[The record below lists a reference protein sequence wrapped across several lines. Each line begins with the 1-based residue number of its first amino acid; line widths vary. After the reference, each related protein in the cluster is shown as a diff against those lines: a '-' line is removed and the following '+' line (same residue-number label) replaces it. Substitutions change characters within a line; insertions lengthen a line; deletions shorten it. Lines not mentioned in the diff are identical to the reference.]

1 MKVIMKLTQGL
12 PTPYYLID
20 EQLIL
25 NNLEIIQAIKDKS
38 GCKVLLAQKAF
49 SSFYF
54 YPLLKQYLDGTA
66 SSGLFEA
73 RLAYEHFGKEVHVF
87 TPGFKDEEFEDIL
100 KYSDHLVF
108 NSNSQL
114 RRFKQRALA
123 AKKTIGI
130 RINPEVS
137 TQTGSSMYDPCSPT
151 SRMGIKVSD
160 LDESLLQGVSGFHF
174 HTLCQQNADALEATV
189 KVVEQ
194 KFGKYFS
201 QLKWI
206 NFGGGHHLTR
216 ANYDI
221 EKLVRII
228 KYYKQTYKLDVYL
241 EPGEAVVLNAG
252 FLVSKVLD
260 VTKNDVEIAI
270 LDASATCHM
279 PDVLE
284 AKFIPPVTTSD
295 PHGMHVIRL
304 SGATCLTGDDIGIY
318 RFKDSL
324 KVDDVIVFEDMALYT
339 IVKNNTF
346 NGIPLPSIYARKL
359 DGKDVL
365 VKSFTYEHFKEKLS

>member
-1 MKVIMKLTQGL
+1 MKLTPGL

-20 EQLIL
+20 EQKIL
-25 NNLEIIQAIKDKS
+25 NNLLIIKKIKDLS

-73 RLAYEHFGKEVHVF
+73 RLAFEHFGKEVHVF
-87 TPGFKDEEFEDIL
+87 TPGFKDEEFQDIL
-100 KYSDHLVF
+100 KYSDHIVF

-114 RRFKQRALA
+114 KKFKDKALK
-123 AKKTIGI
+123 AKKQIGI

-137 TQTGSSMYDPCSPT
+137 TQTGNTMYDPCSPT
-151 SRMGIKVSD
+151 SRMGIKIQD
-160 LDESLLQGVSGFHF
+160 IEPTLLEGVSGFHF
-174 HTLCQQNADALEATV
+174 HTLCQQNADALEATL
-189 KVVEQ
+189 KEVEK
-194 KFGKYFS
+194 KFSQYFS
-201 QLKWI
+201 KLTWI

-216 ANYDI
+216 SNYDI
-221 EKLVRII
+221 QKLVKII
-228 KYYKQTYKLDVYL
+228 RYYKEKYHFEVYL

-252 FLVSKVLD
+252 YLVSRVLD
-260 VTKNDVEIAI
+260 VTRNDVDIAI

-284 AKFIPPVTTSD
+284 AKFIPPVTTAN
-295 PHGMHVIRL
+295 PNGKHIMRL

-318 RFKDSL
+318 RFLEPL
-324 KVDDVIVFEDMALYT
+324 KVGEFVVFEDMALYT

-365 VKSFTYEHFKEKLS
+365 VKSFNYQHFKEKLS

>member
-1 MKVIMKLTQGL
+1 MKLTPGL

-20 EQLIL
+20 ESLIL
-25 NNLEIIQAIKDKS
+25 KNLQIIKQIKDLS

-54 YPLLKQYLDGTA
+54 YPLLSQYLDGTA

-73 RLAYEHFGKEVHVF
+73 RLAHEHFGKEVHVF
-87 TPGFKDEEFEDIL
+87 TPGFKEEEFKDVL
-100 KYSDHLVF
+100 KYSDHIVF

-114 RRFKQRALA
+114 IRFKERALK

-137 TQTGSSMYDPCSPT
+137 TQTGNSMYDPCSPT
-151 SRMGIKVSD
+151 SRMGIKVQD
-160 LDESLLQGVSGFHF
+160 IDAKLLDGVSGFHF
-174 HTLCQQNADALEATV
+174 HTLCQQNADALETTV
-189 KVVEQ
+189 KEVEK

-201 QLKWI
+201 KLKWI

-221 EKLVRII
+221 PKLVKII
-228 KYYKQTYKLDVYL
+228 RYFKDKYQLDVYL
-241 EPGEAVVLNAG
+241 EPGEAIVLNAG

-284 AKFIPPVTTSD
+284 AKFIPPVISSNPKGT
-295 PHGMHVIRL
+295 HVIRL

-318 RFKDSL
+318 RFAKPL
-324 KVDDVIVFEDMALYT
+324 KVDDTIVFQDMALYT

-365 VKSFTYEHFKEKLS
+365 VKTFDYSHFKGKLS

>member
-1 MKVIMKLTQGL
+1 MKLTPGL

-20 EQLIL
+20 ESLIL
-25 NNLEIIQAIKDKS
+25 KNLQIIKQIKDLS

-54 YPLLKQYLDGTA
+54 YPLLSQYLDGTA

-73 RLAYEHFGKEVHVF
+73 RLAHEHFGKEVHVF
-87 TPGFKDEEFEDIL
+87 TPGFKEEEFNDVL
-100 KYSDHLVF
+100 KYSDHIVF

-114 RRFKQRALA
+114 TRFKERALK

-137 TQTGSSMYDPCSPT
+137 TQTGNSMYDPCSPT
-151 SRMGIKVSD
+151 SRMGIKVQD
-160 LDESLLQGVSGFHF
+160 IDAKLLDGVSGFHF
-174 HTLCQQNADALEATV
+174 HTLCQQNADALETTV
-189 KVVEQ
+189 KEVEK

-201 QLKWI
+201 KLKWI

-221 EKLVRII
+221 PKLVKII
-228 KYYKQTYKLDVYL
+228 RYFKDKYQLDVYL
-241 EPGEAVVLNAG
+241 EPGEAIVLNAG

-284 AKFIPPVTTSD
+284 AKFIPPVTSSD
-295 PHGMHVIRL
+295 PKGTHVIRL

-318 RFKDSL
+318 RFANPL
-324 KVDDVIVFEDMALYT
+324 KIGDTIVFQDMALYT

-365 VKSFTYEHFKEKLS
+365 VKAFDYSHFKGKLS

>member
-1 MKVIMKLTQGL
+1 MKLTPGL

-20 EQLIL
+20 ESLIL
-25 NNLEIIQAIKDKS
+25 KNLQIIKQIKDLS

-54 YPLLKQYLDGTA
+54 YPLLSQYLDGTA

-73 RLAYEHFGKEVHVF
+73 RLAHEHFGKEVHVF
-87 TPGFKDEEFEDIL
+87 TPGFKEEEFKDVL
-100 KYSDHLVF
+100 KYSDHIVF

-114 RRFKQRALA
+114 IRFKERALK

-137 TQTGSSMYDPCSPT
+137 TQTGNSMYDPCSPT
-151 SRMGIKVSD
+151 SRMGIKVQD
-160 LDESLLQGVSGFHF
+160 IDAKLLDGVSGFHF
-174 HTLCQQNADALEATV
+174 HTLCQQNADALETTV
-189 KVVEQ
+189 KEVEK

-201 QLKWI
+201 KLKWI

-221 EKLVRII
+221 PKLVKII
-228 KYYKQTYKLDVYL
+228 RYFKDKYQLDVYL
-241 EPGEAVVLNAG
+241 EPGEAIVLNAG

-284 AKFIPPVTTSD
+284 AKFIPPVTSSD
-295 PHGMHVIRL
+295 PKGTHVIRL

-318 RFKDSL
+318 RFVNPL
-324 KVDDVIVFEDMALYT
+324 KVGDTIVFQDMALYT

-365 VKSFTYEHFKEKLS
+365 VKAFDYSHFKGKLS

>member
-1 MKVIMKLTQGL
+1 MKLTPNL

-20 EQLIL
+20 ESLL
-25 NNLEIIQAIKDKS
+25 LKNLKIIEKIKTLS

-54 YPLLKQYLDGTA
+54 YPLMQPYLDGTA

-114 RRFKQRALA
+114 KRFKARALSA
-123 AKKTIGI
+123 NKTIGI

-137 TQTGSSMYDPCSPT
+137 TQTGNSMYDPCSPT
-151 SRMGIKVSD
+151 SRMGIKLQD
-160 LDESLLQGVSGFHF
+160 IDDTLLDGVSGFHF
-174 HTLCQQNADALEATV
+174 HTLCQQNADALETTV
-189 KVVEQ
+189 QEVEK
-194 KFGKYFS
+194 KFGQYFS
-201 QLKWI
+201 RLKWI

-216 ANYDI
+216 DNYDI
-221 EKLVRII
+221 PLLVSII
-228 KYYKQTYKLDVYL
+228 KRIRTTYHLDVYL

-252 FLVSKVLD
+252 FLVSRVLD
-260 VTKNDVEIAI
+260 VTRNDVDIAI

-284 AKFIPPVTTSD
+284 AKFIPPVISSD
-295 PHGMHVIRL
+295 AKGSHIVRL

-318 RFKDSL
+318 RFKNPLAVGDT
-324 KVDDVIVFEDMALYT
+324 IVFQDMALYT

-359 DGKDVL
+359 TGEDVL
-365 VKSFTYEHFKEKLS
+365 VKSFSYAHFEEKLS

>member
-1 MKVIMKLTQGL
+1 MKLTPGL

-20 EQLIL
+20 ENLIL
-25 NNLEIIQAIKDKS
+25 KNLQIIKKIKDLS

-54 YPLLKQYLDGTA
+54 YPLLSQYLDGTA

-73 RLAYEHFGKEVHVF
+73 RLAHEHFGKEVHVF
-87 TPGFKDEEFEDIL
+87 TPGFKEEEFNDVL
-100 KYSDHLVF
+100 KYSDHIVF

-114 RRFKQRALA
+114 AKFKERALK

-137 TQTGSSMYDPCSPT
+137 TQTGNSMYDPCSPT
-151 SRMGIKVSD
+151 SRMGIKVQD
-160 LDESLLQGVSGFHF
+160 IDATLLDGVSGFHF
-174 HTLCQQNADALEATV
+174 HTLCQQNADALETTV
-189 KVVEQ
+189 KEVEK
-194 KFGKYFS
+194 KFGNYFS
-201 QLKWI
+201 KLKWI

-221 EKLVRII
+221 PKLVNII
-228 KYYKQTYKLDVYL
+228 RYFKDKYQLDIYL

-295 PHGMHVIRL
+295 PKGSYIVRL

-318 RFKDSL
+318 RFANPL
-324 KVDDVIVFEDMALYT
+324 KVDDTIVFEDMALYT

-365 VKSFTYEHFKEKLS
+365 VKAFEYGNFKGKLS

>member
-1 MKVIMKLTQGL
+1 MKLTPGL

-20 EQLIL
+20 ETLIL
-25 NNLEIIQAIKDKS
+25 KNLQIIKKIKDLS
-38 GCKVLLAQKAF
+38 GCKVILAQKAF

-54 YPLLKQYLDGTA
+54 YPLLSQYLDGTA

-73 RLAYEHFGKEVHVF
+73 RLAHEHFGKEVHVF
-87 TPGFKDEEFEDIL
+87 TPGFKEEEFNDVL
-100 KYSDHLVF
+100 KYSDHIVF

-114 RRFKQRALA
+114 ARFKERALR

-137 TQTGSSMYDPCSPT
+137 TQTGNSMYDPCSPT
-151 SRMGIKVSD
+151 SRMGIKVQD
-160 LDESLLQGVSGFHF
+160 IDAKLLDGVSGFHF
-174 HTLCQQNADALEATV
+174 HTLCQQNADALETTV
-189 KVVEQ
+189 KEVEK

-201 QLKWI
+201 KLKWI

-221 EKLVRII
+221 PKLVKII
-228 KYYKQTYKLDVYL
+228 RYFKDKYQLDVYL

-284 AKFIPPVTTSD
+284 AKFIPPVTSAD
-295 PHGMHVIRL
+295 PKGPHIIRL

-318 RFKDSL
+318 RFANPL
-324 KVDDVIVFEDMALYT
+324 KVGDTIVFEDMALYT

-365 VKSFTYEHFKEKLS
+365 VKAFDYGHFKGKLS

>member
-1 MKVIMKLTQGL
+1 MKLTPGL

-20 EQLIL
+20 ESLIL
-25 NNLEIIQAIKDKS
+25 KNLQIIKQIKDLS

-54 YPLLKQYLDGTA
+54 YPLLSQYLDGTA

-73 RLAYEHFGKEVHVF
+73 RLAHEHFGKEVHVF
-87 TPGFKDEEFEDIL
+87 TPGFKEEEFKDVL
-100 KYSDHLVF
+100 KYSDHIVF

-114 RRFKQRALA
+114 TRFKERALK

-137 TQTGSSMYDPCSPT
+137 TQTGNSMYDPCSPT
-151 SRMGIKVSD
+151 SRMGIKVQD
-160 LDESLLQGVSGFHF
+160 IDAKLLDGVSGFHF
-174 HTLCQQNADALEATV
+174 HTLCQQNADALETTV
-189 KVVEQ
+189 KEVEK

-201 QLKWI
+201 KLKWI

-221 EKLVRII
+221 PRLVKII
-228 KYYKQTYKLDVYL
+228 RYFKDKYQLDVYL
-241 EPGEAVVLNAG
+241 EPGEAIVLNAG

-284 AKFIPPVTTSD
+284 AKFIPPVTSSD
-295 PHGMHVIRL
+295 PKGTHVIRL

-318 RFKDSL
+318 RFANPL
-324 KVDDVIVFEDMALYT
+324 KVGDTIIFQDMALYT

-365 VKSFTYEHFKEKLS
+365 VKAFDYSHFKGKLS

>member
-1 MKVIMKLTQGL
+1 MKLTPGL

-20 EQLIL
+20 ESLIL
-25 NNLEIIQAIKDKS
+25 KNLQIIKQIKDLS

-54 YPLLKQYLDGTA
+54 YPLLSQYLDGTA

-73 RLAYEHFGKEVHVF
+73 RLAHEHFGKEVHVF
-87 TPGFKDEEFEDIL
+87 TPGFKEEEFKDVL
-100 KYSDHLVF
+100 KYSDHIVF

-114 RRFKQRALA
+114 TRFKERALK

-137 TQTGSSMYDPCSPT
+137 TQTGNSMYDPCSPT
-151 SRMGIKVSD
+151 SRMGIKVQD
-160 LDESLLQGVSGFHF
+160 IDAKLLDGVSGFHF
-174 HTLCQQNADALEATV
+174 HTLCQQNADALEITV
-189 KVVEQ
+189 KEVEK

-201 QLKWI
+201 KLKWI
-206 NFGGGHHLTR
+206 NFGGGHHLTM

-221 EKLVRII
+221 PKLVKII
-228 KYYKQTYKLDVYL
+228 RYFKDKYQLEVYL
-241 EPGEAVVLNAG
+241 EPGEAIVLNAG

-284 AKFIPPVTTSD
+284 AKFIPPVISSD
-295 PHGMHVIRL
+295 PNGTHVIRL

-318 RFKDSL
+318 RFAKPL
-324 KVDDVIVFEDMALYT
+324 KVDDTIVFQDMALYT

-365 VKSFTYEHFKEKLS
+365 VKAFDYSHFKGKLS

>member
-1 MKVIMKLTQGL
+1 MKLTPGL

-20 EQLIL
+20 ETLIL
-25 NNLEIIQAIKDKS
+25 KNLQIIKKIKDLS
-38 GCKVLLAQKAF
+38 GCKVILAQKAF

-54 YPLLKQYLDGTA
+54 YPLLSQYLDGTA

-73 RLAYEHFGKEVHVF
+73 RLAHEHFGKEVHVF
-87 TPGFKDEEFEDIL
+87 TPGFKEEEFNDVL
-100 KYSDHLVF
+100 KYSDHIVF

-114 RRFKQRALA
+114 ARFKERALK

-137 TQTGSSMYDPCSPT
+137 TQTGNSMYDPCSPT
-151 SRMGIKVSD
+151 SRMGIKVQD
-160 LDESLLQGVSGFHF
+160 IDAKLLDGVSGFHF
-174 HTLCQQNADALEATV
+174 HTLCQQNADALETTV
-189 KVVEQ
+189 KEVEK
-194 KFGKYFS
+194 KFSKYFS
-201 QLKWI
+201 KLKWI

-221 EKLVRII
+221 PKLVKII
-228 KYYKQTYKLDVYL
+228 RYFKDKYQLDVYL

-284 AKFIPPVTTSD
+284 AKFIPPVTSAD
-295 PHGMHVIRL
+295 PKGSHIIRL

-318 RFKDSL
+318 RFANPV
-324 KVDDVIVFEDMALYT
+324 KVGDTIVFEDMALYT

-365 VKSFTYEHFKEKLS
+365 VKAFDYGHFKGKLS

>member
-1 MKVIMKLTQGL
+1 MKLTPGL

-25 NNLEIIQAIKDKS
+25 NNLKIIQRIKELS

-87 TPGFKDEEFEDIL
+87 TPGFKDEEFDEIL

-114 RRFKQRALA
+114 KRFKQRALA

-151 SRMGIKVSD
+151 SRMGIKIAD
-160 LDESLLQGVSGFHF
+160 IDEHLLSGVSGFHF
-174 HTLCQQNADALEATV
+174 HTLCQQNADALEATL
-189 KVVEQ
+189 KEVEH

-221 EKLVRII
+221 GKLVRLIQ
-228 KYYKQTYKLDVYL
+228 YYKQTYKLDVYL

-295 PHGMHVIRL
+295 PTGKHVIRL

-318 RFKDSL
+318 RFKEPL

-346 NGIPLPSIYARKL
+346 NGIPLPSIYARKI

-365 VKSFTYEHFKEKLS
+365 VKSFTYNHFKEKLS

>member
-1 MKVIMKLTQGL
+1 MKLTPGL

-20 EQLIL
+20 ENLIL
-25 NNLEIIQAIKDKS
+25 KNLQIIKKIKDLS
-38 GCKVLLAQKAF
+38 GCKVILAQKAF

-54 YPLLKQYLDGTA
+54 YPLLSQYLDGTA

-73 RLAYEHFGKEVHVF
+73 RLAHEHFGKEVHVF
-87 TPGFKDEEFEDIL
+87 TPGFKEEEFNDVL
-100 KYSDHLVF
+100 KYSDHIVF

-114 RRFKQRALA
+114 ARFKERALK

-137 TQTGSSMYDPCSPT
+137 TQTGNSMYDPCSPT
-151 SRMGIKVSD
+151 SRMGIKVQD
-160 LDESLLQGVSGFHF
+160 IDAKFLDGVSGFHF
-174 HTLCQQNADALEATV
+174 HTLCQQNADALETTV
-189 KVVEQ
+189 KEVEK
-194 KFGKYFS
+194 KFSKYFS
-201 QLKWI
+201 KLKWI

-221 EKLVRII
+221 PKLVKII
-228 KYYKQTYKLDVYL
+228 RYFKDKYQLDVYL

-284 AKFIPPVTTSD
+284 AKFIPPVTSAD
-295 PHGMHVIRL
+295 PKGSHIIRL

-318 RFKDSL
+318 RFANPV
-324 KVDDVIVFEDMALYT
+324 KVGDTIVFEDMALYT

-365 VKSFTYEHFKEKLS
+365 VKAFDYGHFKGKLS

>member
-1 MKVIMKLTQGL
+1 MKLTPGL

-20 EQLIL
+20 ENLIL
-25 NNLEIIQAIKDKS
+25 KNLQIIKKIKDLS

-54 YPLLKQYLDGTA
+54 YPLLSQYLDGTA

-73 RLAYEHFGKEVHVF
+73 RLAHEHFGKEVHVF
-87 TPGFKDEEFEDIL
+87 TPGFKEEEFNDVL
-100 KYSDHLVF
+100 KYSDHIVF

-114 RRFKQRALA
+114 AKFKERALK

-137 TQTGSSMYDPCSPT
+137 TQTGNSMYDPCSPT
-151 SRMGIKVSD
+151 SRMGIKVQD
-160 LDESLLQGVSGFHF
+160 IDARLLDGVSGFHF
-174 HTLCQQNADALEATV
+174 HTLCQQNADALETTV
-189 KVVEQ
+189 KEVEK

-201 QLKWI
+201 KLKWI

-221 EKLVRII
+221 PKLVNII
-228 KYYKQTYKLDVYL
+228 RYFKDKYQLDIYL

-295 PHGMHVIRL
+295 PKGSHIVRL

-318 RFKDSL
+318 RFAKPL
-324 KVDDVIVFEDMALYT
+324 KVDDTIVFEDMALYT

-365 VKSFTYEHFKEKLS
+365 VKAFDYGHFKGKLS

>member
-1 MKVIMKLTQGL
+1 MVGMKLTPGL

-20 EQLIL
+20 ETLIL
-25 NNLEIIQAIKDKS
+25 KNLQIIKKIKDLS
-38 GCKVLLAQKAF
+38 GCKVILAQKAF

-54 YPLLKQYLDGTA
+54 YPLLSQYLDGTA

-73 RLAYEHFGKEVHVF
+73 RLAHEHFGKEVHVF
-87 TPGFKDEEFEDIL
+87 TPGFKEEEFNDVV
-100 KYSDHLVF
+100 KYSDHIVF

-114 RRFKQRALA
+114 ARFKERALK

-137 TQTGSSMYDPCSPT
+137 TQTGNSMYDPCSPT
-151 SRMGIKVSD
+151 SRMGIKVQD
-160 LDESLLQGVSGFHF
+160 IDAKLLDGVSGFHF
-174 HTLCQQNADALEATV
+174 HTLCQQNADALETTV
-189 KVVEQ
+189 KEVEK
-194 KFGKYFS
+194 KFSKYFS
-201 QLKWI
+201 KLKWI

-221 EKLVRII
+221 PKLVNII
-228 KYYKQTYKLDVYL
+228 RYFKDRYKLDVYL

-284 AKFIPPVTTSD
+284 AKFIPPVTSADTKGS
-295 PHGMHVIRL
+295 HIIRL

-318 RFKDSL
+318 RFANPL
-324 KVDDVIVFEDMALYT
+324 KVGDTIVFEDMALYT

-365 VKSFTYEHFKEKLS
+365 VKAFDYGHFKGKLS

>member
-1 MKVIMKLTQGL
+1 MKLTPGL

-20 EQLIL
+20 ETLIL
-25 NNLEIIQAIKDKS
+25 KNLQIIKKIKDLS
-38 GCKVLLAQKAF
+38 GCKVILAQKAF

-54 YPLLKQYLDGTA
+54 YPLLSQYLDGTA

-73 RLAYEHFGKEVHVF
+73 RLAHEHFGKEVHVF
-87 TPGFKDEEFEDIL
+87 TPGFKEEEFNDVL
-100 KYSDHLVF
+100 KYSDHIVF

-114 RRFKQRALA
+114 ARFKERALK

-137 TQTGSSMYDPCSPT
+137 TQTGNSMYDPCSPT
-151 SRMGIKVSD
+151 SRMGIKVQD
-160 LDESLLQGVSGFHF
+160 IDAKLLDGVSGFHF
-174 HTLCQQNADALEATV
+174 HTLCQQNADALETTV
-189 KVVEQ
+189 KEVEK

-201 QLKWI
+201 KLKWI

-221 EKLVRII
+221 PKLVKII
-228 KYYKQTYKLDVYL
+228 RYFKDKYQLDVYL

-284 AKFIPPVTTSD
+284 AKFIPPVTSAD
-295 PHGMHVIRL
+295 PKGPHIIRL

-318 RFKDSL
+318 RFANPL
-324 KVDDVIVFEDMALYT
+324 KVGDTIVFEDMALYT

-365 VKSFTYEHFKEKLS
+365 VKAFDYGHFKGKLS

>member
-1 MKVIMKLTQGL
+1 MKLTPGL

-20 EQLIL
+20 ESLIL
-25 NNLEIIQAIKDKS
+25 KNLQIIKQIKDLS

-54 YPLLKQYLDGTA
+54 YPLLSQYLDGTA

-73 RLAYEHFGKEVHVF
+73 RLAHEHFGKEVHVF
-87 TPGFKDEEFEDIL
+87 TPGFKEEEFKDVL
-100 KYSDHLVF
+100 KYSDHIVF

-114 RRFKQRALA
+114 IRFKERALK

-137 TQTGSSMYDPCSPT
+137 TQTGNSMYDPCSPT
-151 SRMGIKVSD
+151 SRMGIKVQD
-160 LDESLLQGVSGFHF
+160 IDAKLLDGVSGFHF
-174 HTLCQQNADALEATV
+174 HTLCQQNADALETTV
-189 KVVEQ
+189 KEVEK

-201 QLKWI
+201 KLKWI

-221 EKLVRII
+221 PKLVKII
-228 KYYKQTYKLDVYL
+228 RYFKDKYQLDVYL
-241 EPGEAVVLNAG
+241 EPGEAIVLNAG

-284 AKFIPPVTTSD
+284 AKFIPPVTSSD
-295 PHGMHVIRL
+295 PKGTHVIRL

-318 RFKDSL
+318 RFANPL
-324 KVDDVIVFEDMALYT
+324 KVGDTIVFQDMALYT

-365 VKSFTYEHFKEKLS
+365 VKAFDYSHFKGKLS

>member
-1 MKVIMKLTQGL
+1 MKLTPGL

-20 EQLIL
+20 ESLIL
-25 NNLEIIQAIKDKS
+25 KNLQIIKQIKDLS

-54 YPLLKQYLDGTA
+54 YPLLSQYLDGTA

-73 RLAYEHFGKEVHVF
+73 RLAHEHFGKEVHVF
-87 TPGFKDEEFEDIL
+87 TPGFKEEEFNDVL
-100 KYSDHLVF
+100 KYSDHIVF

-114 RRFKQRALA
+114 TRFKERALK

-137 TQTGSSMYDPCSPT
+137 TQTGNSMYDPCSPT
-151 SRMGIKVSD
+151 SRMGIKVQD
-160 LDESLLQGVSGFHF
+160 IDAKLLDGVSGFHF
-174 HTLCQQNADALEATV
+174 HTLCQQNADALETTV
-189 KVVEQ
+189 KEVEK

-201 QLKWI
+201 KLKWI

-221 EKLVRII
+221 PKLVKII
-228 KYYKQTYKLDVYL
+228 RYFKDKYQLDVYL
-241 EPGEAVVLNAG
+241 EPGEAIVLNAG

-284 AKFIPPVTTSD
+284 AKFIPPVMSSD
-295 PHGMHVIRL
+295 PKGAHVIRL

-318 RFKDSL
+318 RFANPL
-324 KVDDVIVFEDMALYT
+324 KVGDTIVFQDMALYT

-359 DGKDVL
+359 DGKDLL
-365 VKSFTYEHFKEKLS
+365 VKAFDYTHFKGKLS

>member
-1 MKVIMKLTQGL
+1 MVGMKLTPGL

-20 EQLIL
+20 ETLIL
-25 NNLEIIQAIKDKS
+25 KNLQIIKKIKDLS
-38 GCKVLLAQKAF
+38 GCKVILAQKAF

-54 YPLLKQYLDGTA
+54 YPLLSQYLDGTA

-73 RLAYEHFGKEVHVF
+73 RLAHEHFGKEVHVF
-87 TPGFKDEEFEDIL
+87 TPGFKEEEFNDVL
-100 KYSDHLVF
+100 KYSDHIVF

-114 RRFKQRALA
+114 ARFKERALK

-137 TQTGSSMYDPCSPT
+137 TQTGNSMYDPCSPT
-151 SRMGIKVSD
+151 SRMGIKVQD
-160 LDESLLQGVSGFHF
+160 IDAKLLDGVSGFHF
-174 HTLCQQNADALEATV
+174 HTLCQQNADALETTV
-189 KVVEQ
+189 KEVEK
-194 KFGKYFS
+194 KFSKYFS
-201 QLKWI
+201 KLKWI

-221 EKLVRII
+221 PKLVKII
-228 KYYKQTYKLDVYL
+228 RYFKDKYQLDVYL

-284 AKFIPPVTTSD
+284 AKFIPPVTSAD
-295 PHGMHVIRL
+295 PKGSHIIRL

-318 RFKDSL
+318 RFANPV
-324 KVDDVIVFEDMALYT
+324 KVGDTIVFEDMALYT

-365 VKSFTYEHFKEKLS
+365 VKAFDYGHFKGKLS

>member
-295 PHGMHVIRL
+295 PHGKHVIRL

>member
-1 MKVIMKLTQGL
+1 MVNMKLTPGL

-20 EQLIL
+20 ENLIL
-25 NNLEIIQAIKDKS
+25 KNLQIIKKIKDLS

-54 YPLLKQYLDGTA
+54 YPLLSQYLDGTA

-73 RLAYEHFGKEVHVF
+73 RLAHEHFGKEVHVF
-87 TPGFKDEEFEDIL
+87 TPGFKEEEFNDVL
-100 KYSDHLVF
+100 KYSDHIVF

-114 RRFKQRALA
+114 ARFKERALK

-137 TQTGSSMYDPCSPT
+137 TQTGNSMYDPCSPT
-151 SRMGIKVSD
+151 SRMGIKVQD
-160 LDESLLQGVSGFHF
+160 IDARLLDGVSGFHF
-174 HTLCQQNADALEATV
+174 HTLCQQNADALETTV
-189 KVVEQ
+189 KEVEK

-201 QLKWI
+201 KLKWI

-221 EKLVRII
+221 SKLVNII
-228 KYYKQTYKLDVYL
+228 RYFKDKYQLDIYL

-295 PHGMHVIRL
+295 PKGSHIVRL

-318 RFKDSL
+318 RFAKPL
-324 KVDDVIVFEDMALYT
+324 KVDDTIVFEDMALYT

-365 VKSFTYEHFKEKLS
+365 VKAFDYGHFKGKLS

>member
-1 MKVIMKLTQGL
+1 MKLTPGL

-20 EQLIL
+20 ESLIL
-25 NNLEIIQAIKDKS
+25 KNLQIIKQIKDLS

-54 YPLLKQYLDGTA
+54 YPLLSQYLDGTA

-73 RLAYEHFGKEVHVF
+73 RLAHEHFGKEVHVF
-87 TPGFKDEEFEDIL
+87 TPGFKEEEFKDVL
-100 KYSDHLVF
+100 KYSDHIVF

-114 RRFKQRALA
+114 TRFKERALK

-137 TQTGSSMYDPCSPT
+137 TQTGNSMYDPCSPT
-151 SRMGIKVSD
+151 SRMGIKVQD
-160 LDESLLQGVSGFHF
+160 IDAKLLDGVSGFHF
-174 HTLCQQNADALEATV
+174 HTLCQQNADALETTV
-189 KVVEQ
+189 KEVEK

-201 QLKWI
+201 KLKWI

-221 EKLVRII
+221 PRLVKII
-228 KYYKQTYKLDVYL
+228 RYFKDKYQLDVYL
-241 EPGEAVVLNAG
+241 EPGEAIVLNAG

-284 AKFIPPVTTSD
+284 AKFIPPVTSSD
-295 PHGMHVIRL
+295 PKGTHVIRL

-318 RFKDSL
+318 RFANPL
-324 KVDDVIVFEDMALYT
+324 KVGDTIVFQDMALYT

-365 VKSFTYEHFKEKLS
+365 VKAFDYSHFKGKLS

>member
-1 MKVIMKLTQGL
+1 MKLTPGL

-20 EQLIL
+20 ESLIL
-25 NNLEIIQAIKDKS
+25 KNLQIIKQIKDLS

-54 YPLLKQYLDGTA
+54 YPLLSQYLDGTA

-73 RLAYEHFGKEVHVF
+73 RLAHEHFGKEVHVF
-87 TPGFKDEEFEDIL
+87 TPGFKEEEFKDVL
-100 KYSDHLVF
+100 KYSDHIVF

-114 RRFKQRALA
+114 TRFKERALK

-137 TQTGSSMYDPCSPT
+137 TQTGNSMYDPCSPT
-151 SRMGIKVSD
+151 SRMGIKVQD
-160 LDESLLQGVSGFHF
+160 IDAKLLDGVSGFHF
-174 HTLCQQNADALEATV
+174 HTLCQQNADALETTV
-189 KVVEQ
+189 KEVEK

-201 QLKWI
+201 KLKWI

-221 EKLVRII
+221 PKLVKII
-228 KYYKQTYKLDVYL
+228 RYFKDKYQLDVYL
-241 EPGEAVVLNAG
+241 EPGEAIVLNAG

-284 AKFIPPVTTSD
+284 AKFIPPVTSSD
-295 PHGMHVIRL
+295 PKGTHVIRL

-318 RFKDSL
+318 RFAKPL
-324 KVDDVIVFEDMALYT
+324 KVDDTIVFQDMALYT

-365 VKSFTYEHFKEKLS
+365 VKAFDYSHFKGKLS

>member
-1 MKVIMKLTQGL
+1 MKLTPGL

-20 EQLIL
+20 ESLIL
-25 NNLEIIQAIKDKS
+25 KNLQIIKQIKDLS

-54 YPLLKQYLDGTA
+54 YPLLSQYLDGTA

-73 RLAYEHFGKEVHVF
+73 RLAHEHFGKEVHVF
-87 TPGFKDEEFEDIL
+87 TPGFKEEEFKDVL
-100 KYSDHLVF
+100 KYSDHIVF

-114 RRFKQRALA
+114 IRFKERALK

-137 TQTGSSMYDPCSPT
+137 TQTGNSMYDPCSPT
-151 SRMGIKVSD
+151 SRMGIKVQD
-160 LDESLLQGVSGFHF
+160 IDAKLLDGVSGFHF
-174 HTLCQQNADALEATV
+174 HTLCQQNADALETTV
-189 KVVEQ
+189 KEVEK

-201 QLKWI
+201 KLKWI

-221 EKLVRII
+221 PKLVKII
-228 KYYKQTYKLDVYL
+228 RYFKDKYQLDVYL
-241 EPGEAVVLNAG
+241 EPGEAIVLNAG

-284 AKFIPPVTTSD
+284 AKFIPPVISSD
-295 PHGMHVIRL
+295 PKGTHVIRL

-318 RFKDSL
+318 RFAKPL
-324 KVDDVIVFEDMALYT
+324 KVDDTIVFQDMALYT

-365 VKSFTYEHFKEKLS
+365 VKAFDYSHFKGKLS

>member
-1 MKVIMKLTQGL
+1 MKFTPGL

-25 NNLEIIQAIKDKS
+25 NNLMIIKRIKELS

-54 YPLLKQYLDGTA
+54 YPLLKTVLDGTA

-73 RLAYEHFGKEVHVF
+73 RLAYEYFGKEVHVF
-87 TPGFKDEEFEDIL
+87 TPGFKDEEFEEIL

-114 RRFKQRALA
+114 KRFKQRSLA

-137 TQTGSSMYDPCSPT
+137 TQIGSSMYDPCSPT
-151 SRMGIKVSD
+151 SRMGIKIAD
-160 LDESLLQGVSGFHF
+160 IDASLLSGVSGFHF
-174 HTLCQQNADALEATV
+174 HTLCQQNADALEATL
-189 KVVEQ
+189 KEVER

-201 QLKWI
+201 QLTWI

-295 PHGMHVIRL
+295 PHGKHVIRL

-318 RFKDSL
+318 RFKNPLNVGDQ
-324 KVDDVIVFEDMALYT
+324 IVFEDMALYT

-359 DGKDVL
+359 NGKDVL

>member
-1 MKVIMKLTQGL
+1 MKLTSGL

-20 EQLIL
+20 ENLIL
-25 NNLEIIQAIKDKS
+25 KNLQIIKKIKDLS

-54 YPLLKQYLDGTA
+54 YPLLSQYLDGTA

-73 RLAYEHFGKEVHVF
+73 RLAHEHFGKEVHVF
-87 TPGFKDEEFEDIL
+87 TPGFKEEEFNDVL
-100 KYSDHLVF
+100 KYSDHIVF

-114 RRFKQRALA
+114 ARFKERALKA
-123 AKKTIGI
+123 RKTIGI

-151 SRMGIKVSD
+151 SRMGIKVQD
-160 LDESLLQGVSGFHF
+160 IDAALLDGVSGFHF
-174 HTLCQQNADALEATV
+174 HTLCQQNADALETTV
-189 KVVEQ
+189 KEVEK

-201 QLKWI
+201 KLKWI

-221 EKLVRII
+221 AKLVNII
-228 KYYKQTYKLDVYL
+228 RYFKDKYQLDIYL

-295 PHGMHVIRL
+295 PKGSHIVRL

-318 RFKDSL
+318 RFANPL
-324 KVDDVIVFEDMALYT
+324 KVDDTIVFEDMALYT

-365 VKSFTYEHFKEKLS
+365 VKAFDYGHFKGKLS